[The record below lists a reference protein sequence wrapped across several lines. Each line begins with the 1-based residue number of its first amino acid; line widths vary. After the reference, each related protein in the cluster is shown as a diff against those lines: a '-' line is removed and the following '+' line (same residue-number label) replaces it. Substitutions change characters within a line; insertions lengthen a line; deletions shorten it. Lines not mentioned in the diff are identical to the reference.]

1 MEIKVTLTEN
11 SGLGEVDFN
20 DIPFGRV
27 FSDHMFMADYKDGEW
42 TNLEIKPVAKM
53 SVHPA
58 MMALHYGQSIF
69 EGLKASMTKDATP
82 VLFRPDAHARR
93 FNMSADRMSMPA
105 LPVDMFLEAI
115 TRLVAIDKDW
125 IPKQRGSSLYVRPIM
140 FATDEFV
147 GVRASETYK
156 FMIITLPVGPYYNK
170 PVSLLAETTYTR
182 AAQGGVGEA
191 KCAGN
196 YAGALYPARIARQQG
211 YDQVLWLDA
220 KEFKYVQEVGTM
232 NIFFVIDDQVITPA
246 TFGTILKGITRD
258 SAIEVLKDKGYD
270 IDVRKISIDE
280 IVEAHLAGELKE
292 CFGVGTAALVAHVDK
307 IKYKDLIM
315 ELPETS
321 VVSQVVKDEINS
333 LREGTVLDTRGWVWP
348 ISVTQDVMA

>member
-11 SGLGEVDFN
+11 SGLGEVDFS

-27 FSDHMFMADYKDGEW
+27 FSDHMFMADYIDGEW
-42 TNLEIKPVAKM
+42 KNLEIKPVAKL
-53 SVHPA
+53 SIHPA

-69 EGLKASMTKDATP
+69 EGLKASMTKDGTP

-93 FNMSADRMSMPA
+93 FNASADRMCMPEFPEE
-105 LPVDMFLEAI
+105 LFLEAI
-115 TRLVAIDKDW
+115 TKLVAIDKDW
-125 IPKQRGSSLYVRPIM
+125 VPKQRGSSLYVRPIM
-140 FATDEFV
+140 MATDEFI
-147 GVRASETYK
+147 GVRASEKYK
-156 FMIITLPVGPYYNK
+156 FMIITLPVGPYYSR

-196 YAGALYPARIARQQG
+196 YAGALYPARLARQQG

-220 KEFKYVQEVGTM
+220 KEFKYIQEVGTM
-232 NIFFVIDDQVITPA
+232 NIFFVIKDQVVTPA
-246 TFGTILKGITRD
+246 TFGTILKGITRA
-258 SAIEVLKDKGYD
+258 SAIEVLRDKGYD
-270 IDVRKISIDE
+270 VDVRKISIDE
-280 IVEAHLAGELKE
+280 IVEAHLAGELQE

-307 IKYKDLIM
+307 IKYKDMIM
-315 ELPETS
+315 ELPQTQK
-321 VVSQVVKDEINS
+321 VSKIVKDEINS